1 MYKMTKKCFSII
13 VFFFISLFLLSCENS
28 RNDRETLEQ
37 KEIRF
42 QIEEFNFNA
51 DRKLREKDYLGAIS
65 LYNESLRLDRRNF
78 KALTAQAYA
87 YFENKNFPEAI
98 RNYTILIEEKDQVN
112 SERPY
117 SVWDYYLMRGKA
129 KYYINDLYG
138 ALSDFDYVLDD
149 GGRVSYYNVGLYRG
163 MVHLKLNRTK
173 EACLDFSKAGQS
185 GRKEAYELISRY
197 CN

>member
-1 MYKMTKKCFSII
+1 MTNISFRLF
-13 VFFFISLFLLSCENS
+13 VFFCLSFFIISCENS
-28 RNDRETLEQ
+28 NNNRETLEQ
-37 KEIRF
+37 NKIRF
-42 QIEEFNFNA
+42 QIYEFNSKA
-51 DRKLREKDYLGAIS
+51 DKKHYNKDYNGAIS
-65 LYNESLRLDRRNF
+65 LYNESLKLDNRNF
-78 KALTAQAYA
+78 SALAGQALA
-87 YFENKNFPEAI
+87 YFDNGNFAEAI

-138 ALSDFDYVLDD
+138 ALSDFDYVLK
-149 GGRVSYYNVGLYRG
+149 GEGSSYYDAGIYRG

-173 EACLDFSKAGQS
+173 EACLDFSKAGQY